1 MSVRSKWTIL
11 KVAVAGLFAGAV
23 LTITCA
29 SGQAQGLTGT
39 IALQGVISGNCN
51 ITVTARPAASAL
63 PLTGTQRIYI
73 GDIAQNCNDVHGYA
87 IAVTSANCGGSPTG
101 GKLQSATYDPN
112 NATTFAPYSI
122 EFINPTT
129 GGSSADVTGLLGS
142 ACSGQ
147 VGRAT
152 NAAISAESSQVWINY
167 NLGALVAGTFT
178 DTLTLSMTP
187 N

>member
-1 MSVRSKWTIL
+1 LLKLAAAIL
-11 KVAVAGLFAGAV
+11 VAAATMMAAAG
-23 LTITCA
+23 
-29 SGQAQGLTGT
+29 SQAQGLTGT

-87 IAVTSANCGGSPTG
+87 IAVSSANCGGSPTG
-101 GKLQSATYDPN
+101 GKLQSATFDPN
-112 NATTFAPYSI
+112 NTATFAPYSI

-129 GGSSADVTGLLGS
+129 GGSTANVTGLLGS
-142 ACSGQ
+142 ACSSQ
-147 VGRAT
+147 VGRST

-178 DTLTLSMTP
+178 DTLTLTMTP